1 MTARAETLEL
11 DEGLFPLSF
20 LRLLSLVPAAVR
32 RMHAGVAD
40 GRRAMRGEGGR
51 YLFRGHR
58 EYRPGDDLRR
68 VDWNVEAR
76 HDRLVVRQFDAEK
89 DVLTEV
95 WFDGSASMAPFGGRR
110 AMAQAVA
117 LACAAGVGEGGRI
130 RLGCFRDGDVR
141 GLMEATEPGQMRRV
155 LHWLSTQE
163 PAGRAGLSEALPR
176 LVHRVPRGSRFIMV
190 SDLLSRADPGV
201 LHTLAGRNVRGA
213 LVHLRVPEVTAP
225 APQRAYLGRDAETG
239 EERRIRVDAACAA
252 RIAARAK
259 AHAALWAHHAH
270 LVGLVYLPFSP
281 AMSADALL
289 RKITLEV
296 P

>member
-1 MTARAETLEL
+1 MTTRREQLEI
-11 DEGLFPLSF
+11 DEALFPLSF

-95 WFDGSASMAPFGGRR
+95 WFDASASMAPFGGRR
-110 AMAQAVA
+110 AMVQAAA
-117 LACAAGVGEGGRI
+117 LACATGLGEGGRI
-130 RLGCFRDGDVR
+130 RLGCFHQGEVQ
-141 GLMEATEPGQMRRV
+141 GLLQASEPGQMRQV
-155 LHWLSTQE
+155 LHWLSVHA
-163 PAGRAGLSEALPR
+163 PSGRADLASALPR
-176 LVHRVPRGSRFIMV
+176 LVRRVPRGARFVLV

-213 LVHLRVPEVTAP
+213 ILHLRVPQVTAP
-225 APQRAYLGRDAETG
+225 APQRAYLARDVETG

-259 AHAALWAHHAH
+259 AHADLWAHHAH
-270 LVGLVYLPFSP
+270 LVGLVYLPFGP
-281 AMSADALL
+281 AMTAEALL
-289 RKITLEV
+289 RRIILEV